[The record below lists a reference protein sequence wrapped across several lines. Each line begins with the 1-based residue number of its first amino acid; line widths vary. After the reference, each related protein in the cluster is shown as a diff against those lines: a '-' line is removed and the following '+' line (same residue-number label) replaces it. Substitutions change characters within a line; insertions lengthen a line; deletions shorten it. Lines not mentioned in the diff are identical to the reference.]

1 MNLDERQR
9 AMLLEMGIRVWSPPA
24 ESSPAPAGPAVPDP
38 AGQDNAPRNVASYPV
53 FIRPGARLDAKNP
66 GLAISPVDAVPG
78 EAAPLD
84 AVAPG
89 VTTAAV
95 APAASDAHPAP
106 RRSGAV
112 SDPDAP
118 PALAWSALVQAVSGC
133 RACGLCEG
141 RQAALVAAQC
151 PPLADWLVVGEM
163 PDEDEERAGLPFVGA
178 PGVLLDNMLRA
189 LGLRRTSA
197 PVEPGA
203 GPGPAGLAHV
213 TLAARCRPGL
223 PRSPLP
229 AELATCEGHLQRE
242 IAQVRP
248 RVILALGRFAA
259 QALLQQEQPALARE
273 PLGRLRGRDLSYQGL
288 PLVVSYPPAYLM
300 RNPADKARA
309 WQDLCRAR
317 ARLRHPS

>member
-1 MNLDERQR
+1 MGLNLDERQR
-9 AMLLEMGIRVWSPPA
+9 AMLLEMGIRVWMPPVEPTA
-24 ESSPAPAGPAVPDP
+24 APDPSAAPGAAGSDEAPEKIASNPASTRARAQLDAQHSQPAAAPGAAASAGAAAPAATG
-38 AGQDNAPRNVASYPV
+38 AP
-53 FIRPGARLDAKNP
+53 
-66 GLAISPVDAVPG
+66 
-78 EAAPLD
+78 
-84 AVAPG
+84 
-89 VTTAAV
+89 V
-95 APAASDAHPAP
+95 APAAPVGHPAP
-106 RRSGAV
+106 RRPEAV
-112 SDPDAP
+112 ADLDAP
-118 PALAWSALVQAVSGC
+118 PASAWSALVQAVSGC

-151 PPLADWLVVGEM
+151 PPPADWLVVGEM

-197 PVEPGA
+197 PGQPGA
-203 GPGPAGLAHV
+203 SPGSAGLAHV
-213 TLAARCRPGL
+213 TLAARCRPAL

-229 AELATCEGHLQRE
+229 AELATCEAHLQRE

-259 QALLQQEQPALARE
+259 QALLQHEQPALARE

-317 ARLRHPS
+317 ARLRNPS

>member
-1 MNLDERQR
+1 MSLNLDERQR
-9 AMLLEMGIRVWSPPA
+9 AMLLEMGIRVWLPPA
-24 ESSPAPAGPAVPDP
+24 ESSPAPAGPAAADP
-38 AGQDNAPRNVASYPV
+38 ARQDSATQNVANKPV
-53 FIRPGARLDAKNP
+53 SIRAGARLDAKNP
-66 GLAISPVDAVPG
+66 G
-78 EAAPLD
+78 
-84 AVAPG
+84 
-89 VTTAAV
+89 
-95 APAASDAHPAP
+95 PAAS
-106 RRSGAV
+106 
-112 SDPDAP
+112 PDS
-118 PALAWSALVQAVSGC
+118 AWSALVQAVSGC

-141 RQAALVAAQC
+141 RQTALVAAQC
-151 PPLADWLVVGEM
+151 PPSADWLVVGDM

-178 PGVLLDNMLRA
+178 PGLLLDNMLRA

-197 PVEPGA
+197 PGEPGA

-242 IAQVRP
+242 IALVRP

-259 QALLQQEQPALARE
+259 QALLQHEQPALARE